1 MIISIN
7 AGILD
12 LFHKSIKG
20 IMMSNSIPP
29 QDMRIAQYS
38 MISAESENAFL
49 VGVSY
54 GDQTTEVVKEHLS
67 ELKMLAETAGAKV
80 VGQITQKLR
89 KINPQYFI
97 GKGKALQIIEQA
109 KILNV
114 KLIIFDDELNPG
126 QVKNFLR
133 LAKNIKIIDRN
144 GLILDIF
151 RKHAQTREAKTQVE
165 LAQLEY
171 ILPRLTRQWSHL
183 ERQMGG
189 IGTLAGMGESQIEVD
204 RRLIR
209 QRISK
214 LKKNLT
220 YIEKERQTQSKRRK
234 DEYRVALVGYTNAGK
249 STLMRALSGED
260 VLIQDQ
266 LFATLD
272 TTIRKVQL
280 DKYHSILLSDTVGFI
295 RKLPHDL
302 VASFRSTLLEVLE
315 SNLILVVLDAG
326 SDQVSEHLKTI
337 GEVLKELGAERYEA
351 LTVLNKIDLI
361 SENGKMNYLK
371 RKYPDAIMV
380 SAKDQLRL
388 DRLIAEMIKSMNAG
402 YETVEI
408 TFSYEQGKELAKAQ
422 ENVEVLERHYQNDS
436 IRLKIKGRRNRV
448 KQIINQYQ

>member
-1 MIISIN
+1 
-7 AGILD
+7 LD
-12 LFHKSIKG
+12 RTEIRKSEK
-20 IMMSNSIPP
+20 
-29 QDMRIAQYS
+29 
-38 MISAESENAFL
+38 AFL
-49 VGVSY
+49 VGVLH
-54 GDQTTEVVKEHLS
+54 GKQNAEVVKEHLS
-67 ELKMLAETAGAKV
+67 ELKQLAETAGATV
-80 VGQITQKLR
+80 VGQITQNLR

-109 KILNV
+109 KTLNV
-114 KLIIFDDELNPG
+114 ELIIFDDELNPG
-126 QVKNFLR
+126 QVKNFLQ

-189 IGTLAGMGESQIEVD
+189 IGTLAGMGEAQIEVD

-214 LKKNLT
+214 LKKELT

-260 VLIQDQ
+260 VFIQDQ

-302 VASFRSTLLEVLE
+302 VASFQSTLLEVLE
-315 SNLILVVLDAG
+315 SNLILVVLDAA
-326 SDQVSEHLKTI
+326 SDQVSEHMNTI
-337 GEVLKELGAERYEA
+337 EEVLKELGAERHKA

-361 SENGKMNYLK
+361 LENGTMNFLK
-371 RKYPDAIMV
+371 RKYPDAIMI

-388 DRLIAEMIKSMNAG
+388 DRLIAKLIKTMNAD

-436 IRLKIKGRRNRV
+436 IRLKIKGKRDRV
-448 KQIINQYQ
+448 NQIINKYQ

>member
-1 MIISIN
+1 MDRTEIR
-7 AGILD
+7 
-12 LFHKSIKG
+12 KSEK
-20 IMMSNSIPP
+20 
-29 QDMRIAQYS
+29 
-38 MISAESENAFL
+38 AFL
-49 VGVSY
+49 VGVLH
-54 GDQTTEVVKEHLS
+54 GKQNAEVVKEHLS
-67 ELKMLAETAGAKV
+67 ELKQLAETAGATV
-80 VGQITQKLR
+80 VGQITQNLR

-109 KILNV
+109 KTLNV
-114 KLIIFDDELNPG
+114 ELIIFDDELNPG
-126 QVKNFLR
+126 QVKNFLQ

-189 IGTLAGMGESQIEVD
+189 IGILAGMGEAQIEVD

-214 LKKNLT
+214 LKKELT

-260 VLIQDQ
+260 VFIQDQ

-280 DKYHSILLSDTVGFI
+280 DQYHSILLSDTVGFI

-302 VASFRSTLLEVLE
+302 VASFRSTLLEVFE
-315 SNLILVVLDAG
+315 ANLILIVLDAA
-326 SDQVSEHLKTI
+326 SDQVSEHMNTI
-337 GEVLKELGAERYEA
+337 EEVLKEFGIKRHKA

-361 SENGKMNYLK
+361 SENKRMNFLK

-388 DRLIAEMIKSMNAG
+388 DRLIAEMIETMNAD
-402 YETVEI
+402 YKTVEI

-436 IRLKIKGRRNRV
+436 IRLKIKGKRDRV
-448 KQIINQYQ
+448 NQIINQYQ

>member
-1 MIISIN
+1 MDRTEIR
-7 AGILD
+7 
-12 LFHKSIKG
+12 K
-20 IMMSNSIPP
+20 
-29 QDMRIAQYS
+29 
-38 MISAESENAFL
+38 SENAFL

-220 YIEKERQTQSKRRK
+220 LIEKERQTQSKRRK

-260 VLIQDQ
+260 VFIQDQ

-295 RKLPHDL
+295 RKLPHNL

-315 SNLILVVLDAG
+315 SNLILVVLDAA

-371 RKYPDAIMV
+371 QKYPDAIMV

-388 DRLIAEMIKSMNAG
+388 DRLIAEMKKLMNAD

-436 IRLKIKGRRNRV
+436 IKLKIKGRRNRV
-448 KQIINQYQ
+448 NQIINQYQ

>member
-1 MIISIN
+1 
-7 AGILD
+7 LD
-12 LFHKSIKG
+12 RTEIRK
-20 IMMSNSIPP
+20 
-29 QDMRIAQYS
+29 
-38 MISAESENAFL
+38 SENAFL

-315 SNLILVVLDAG
+315 SNLILVVLDAA

-337 GEVLKELGAERYEA
+337 GEVLKELGAERNEA

-371 RKYPDAIMV
+371 RKYPAAIMV

>member
-1 MIISIN
+1 MDRTEIR
-7 AGILD
+7 
-12 LFHKSIKG
+12 K
-20 IMMSNSIPP
+20 
-29 QDMRIAQYS
+29 
-38 MISAESENAFL
+38 SENAFL

-204 RRLIR
+204 KRLIR

-214 LKKNLT
+214 LKKNLIF
-220 YIEKERQTQSKRRK
+220 IEKERQTQSKRRK

-260 VLIQDQ
+260 VFIQDQ

-295 RKLPHDL
+295 RKLPHNL

-315 SNLILVVLDAG
+315 SNLILVVLDAA

-388 DRLIAEMIKSMNAG
+388 DRLIAEMKKLMNAD

>member
-1 MIISIN
+1 MDRTEIR
-7 AGILD
+7 
-12 LFHKSIKG
+12 K
-20 IMMSNSIPP
+20 
-29 QDMRIAQYS
+29 
-38 MISAESENAFL
+38 SENAFL

-220 YIEKERQTQSKRRK
+220 LIEKERQTQSKRRK

-260 VLIQDQ
+260 VFIQDQ

-371 RKYPDAIMV
+371 QKYPDAIMV

-388 DRLIAEMIKSMNAG
+388 DRLIAEMKKLMNAD

-436 IRLKIKGRRNRV
+436 IKLKIKGRRNRV
-448 KQIINQYQ
+448 NQIINQYQ

>member
-1 MIISIN
+1 
-7 AGILD
+7 LD
-12 LFHKSIKG
+12 RTEIRK
-20 IMMSNSIPP
+20 
-29 QDMRIAQYS
+29 
-38 MISAESENAFL
+38 SENAFL
-49 VGVSY
+49 VGVSH

-315 SNLILVVLDAG
+315 SNLILVVLDAA

-337 GEVLKELGAERYEA
+337 GEVLKELGAERNEA

-388 DRLIAEMIKSMNAG
+388 DRLIVEMIKSMNAD

>member
-1 MIISIN
+1 MDRTEIR
-7 AGILD
+7 
-12 LFHKSIKG
+12 K
-20 IMMSNSIPP
+20 
-29 QDMRIAQYS
+29 
-38 MISAESENAFL
+38 SENAFL
-49 VGVSY
+49 VGVSH

-109 KILNV
+109 KILKV

-315 SNLILVVLDAG
+315 SNLILVVLDAA

-371 RKYPDAIMV
+371 RKYPAAIMV

>member
-1 MIISIN
+1 MDRTEIR
-7 AGILD
+7 
-12 LFHKSIKG
+12 K
-20 IMMSNSIPP
+20 
-29 QDMRIAQYS
+29 
-38 MISAESENAFL
+38 SENAFL
-49 VGVSY
+49 VGVLH

-126 QVKNFLR
+126 QVKNFLK

-151 RKHAQTREAKTQVE
+151 QKHAQTREAKTQVE

-214 LKKNLT
+214 LKKELT

-260 VLIQDQ
+260 VFIQDQ

-315 SNLILVVLDAG
+315 ANLILVVLDAA
-326 SDQVSEHLKTI
+326 SDQVSEHMNTI
-337 GEVLKELGAERYEA
+337 EEVLKELGAEQHKS
-351 LTVLNKIDLI
+351 LIVLNKIDLLL
-361 SENGKMNYLK
+361 ENGSMNILK

-388 DRLIAEMIKSMNAG
+388 DYLIAEMIKTINADH
-402 YETVEI
+402 ETVEI
-408 TFSYEQGKELAKAQ
+408 TFSYEQGKELANAQ
-422 ENVEVLERHYQNDS
+422 KNVEVLERHYQNDS
-436 IRLKIKGRRNRV
+436 IRLKIKGKRDRIN
-448 KQIINQYQ
+448 QIINQYQ

>member
-1 MIISIN
+1 
-7 AGILD
+7 LD
-12 LFHKSIKG
+12 KTEIRK
-20 IMMSNSIPP
+20 
-29 QDMRIAQYS
+29 
-38 MISAESENAFL
+38 SENAFL
-49 VGVSY
+49 VGVSH
-54 GDQTTEVVKEHLS
+54 GDQTIEVVKEHLS
-67 ELKMLAETAGAKV
+67 ELKLLAETAGAKV
-80 VGQITQKLR
+80 VGKITQNLR

-109 KILNV
+109 KKLSV

-151 RKHAQTREAKTQVE
+151 WKHAQTREAKTQVE

-260 VLIQDQ
+260 VFIENQ

-280 DKYHSILLSDTVGFI
+280 DNHHFILLSDTVGFI

-315 SNLILVVLDAG
+315 SNLILLVLDAA
-326 SDQVSEHLKTI
+326 SDQLSEHLNTI

-361 SENGKMNYLK
+361 SDNGKINYLK

-388 DRLIAEMIKSMNAG
+388 DRLIAEMIKSMNAD
-402 YETVEI
+402 YETAEI

-422 ENVEVLERHYQNDS
+422 ENVEVLERHYQDDS

-448 KQIINQYQ
+448 NQIINQYQ

>member
-1 MIISIN
+1 
-7 AGILD
+7 
-12 LFHKSIKG
+12 
-20 IMMSNSIPP
+20 
-29 QDMRIAQYS
+29 
-38 MISAESENAFL
+38 
-49 VGVSY
+49 
-54 GDQTTEVVKEHLS
+54 
-67 ELKMLAETAGAKV
+67 MLAETAGAKV

-109 KILNV
+109 KILKV

-260 VLIQDQ
+260 VFIQDQ

-315 SNLILVVLDAG
+315 SNLILVVLDAA

-388 DRLIAEMIKSMNAG
+388 DRLIVEMIKSMNAD

>member
-1 MIISIN
+1 
-7 AGILD
+7 LD
-12 LFHKSIKG
+12 RTEIRKSEK
-20 IMMSNSIPP
+20 
-29 QDMRIAQYS
+29 
-38 MISAESENAFL
+38 AFL
-49 VGVSY
+49 VGVLH
-54 GDQTTEVVKEHLS
+54 GKQNAEVVKEHLS
-67 ELKMLAETAGAKV
+67 ELKQLAETAGATV
-80 VGQITQKLR
+80 VGQITQNLR

-109 KILNV
+109 KTLNV
-114 KLIIFDDELNPG
+114 ELIIFDDELNPG
-126 QVKNFLR
+126 QVKNFLQ

-189 IGTLAGMGESQIEVD
+189 IGTLAGMGEAQIEVD

-214 LKKNLT
+214 LKKELT

-260 VLIQDQ
+260 VFIQDQ

-315 SNLILVVLDAG
+315 SNLILVVLDAA
-326 SDQVSEHLKTI
+326 SDQVSEHMNTI
-337 GEVLKELGAERYEA
+337 EEVLKELGAERHKV

-361 SENGKMNYLK
+361 LENGTMNFLK
-371 RKYPDAIMV
+371 RKYPDAIMI

-388 DRLIAEMIKSMNAG
+388 DRLIAKLIKTMNAD

-448 KQIINQYQ
+448 NQIIKEYQ

>member
-1 MIISIN
+1 MDRTEIR
-7 AGILD
+7 
-12 LFHKSIKG
+12 K
-20 IMMSNSIPP
+20 
-29 QDMRIAQYS
+29 
-38 MISAESENAFL
+38 SENAFL
-49 VGVSY
+49 VGVSH

-114 KLIIFDDELNPG
+114 KLIIFDDELNPS

-315 SNLILVVLDAG
+315 SNLILVVLDAA

-388 DRLIAEMIKSMNAG
+388 DRLIVEMIKSMNAD

>member
-1 MIISIN
+1 MDRTEIR
-7 AGILD
+7 
-12 LFHKSIKG
+12 K
-20 IMMSNSIPP
+20 
-29 QDMRIAQYS
+29 
-38 MISAESENAFL
+38 SENAFL
-49 VGVSY
+49 VGVLH

-315 SNLILVVLDAG
+315 SNLILVVLDAA

-337 GEVLKELGAERYEA
+337 GEVLKELGAERNEA

-371 RKYPDAIMV
+371 RKYPAAIMV

>member
-1 MIISIN
+1 MDRTEIR
-7 AGILD
+7 
-12 LFHKSIKG
+12 K
-20 IMMSNSIPP
+20 
-29 QDMRIAQYS
+29 
-38 MISAESENAFL
+38 SENAFL

-220 YIEKERQTQSKRRK
+220 FIEKERQTQSKRRK

-260 VLIQDQ
+260 VFIQDQ

-315 SNLILVVLDAG
+315 SNLILVVLDAA

-337 GEVLKELGAERYEA
+337 GEVLKELGAERNEA

-371 RKYPDAIMV
+371 QKYPDAIMV

-388 DRLIAEMIKSMNAG
+388 DRLIAEMKKLMNAD

-436 IRLKIKGRRNRV
+436 IKLKIKGRRNRV
-448 KQIINQYQ
+448 NQIINQYQ

>member
-1 MIISIN
+1 MDQTEIR
-7 AGILD
+7 
-12 LFHKSIKG
+12 K
-20 IMMSNSIPP
+20 
-29 QDMRIAQYS
+29 
-38 MISAESENAFL
+38 SENAFL
-49 VGVSY
+49 VGVSH

-260 VLIQDQ
+260 VFIQDQ

-315 SNLILVVLDAG
+315 SNLILVVLDAA
-326 SDQVSEHLKTI
+326 SDQVNEHLKTI

-371 RKYPDAIMV
+371 RKYPDAILV

-388 DRLIAEMIKSMNAG
+388 DRLIAEMIKSMNAD

-436 IRLKIKGRRNRV
+436 IKLKIKGRRNRV
-448 KQIINQYQ
+448 NQIINRYQ

>member
-1 MIISIN
+1 MDRTEIR
-7 AGILD
+7 
-12 LFHKSIKG
+12 K
-20 IMMSNSIPP
+20 
-29 QDMRIAQYS
+29 
-38 MISAESENAFL
+38 SENAFL
-49 VGVSY
+49 VGVSH

-249 STLMRALSGED
+249 STLMRAFSGED

-315 SNLILVVLDAG
+315 SNLILVVLDAA

-388 DRLIAEMIKSMNAG
+388 DRLIAEMIKSMNAD

>member
-1 MIISIN
+1 
-7 AGILD
+7 LD
-12 LFHKSIKG
+12 RTEIRKSEK
-20 IMMSNSIPP
+20 
-29 QDMRIAQYS
+29 
-38 MISAESENAFL
+38 AFL
-49 VGVSY
+49 VGVLH
-54 GDQTTEVVKEHLS
+54 GKQNAEVVKEHLS
-67 ELKMLAETAGAKV
+67 ELKQLAETAGATV
-80 VGQITQKLR
+80 VGQITQNLR

-109 KILNV
+109 KTLNV
-114 KLIIFDDELNPG
+114 ELIIFDDELNPG
-126 QVKNFLR
+126 QVKNFLQ

-189 IGTLAGMGESQIEVD
+189 IGTLAGMGEAQIEVD

-214 LKKNLT
+214 LKKELT

-260 VLIQDQ
+260 VFIQDQ

-315 SNLILVVLDAG
+315 ANLILVVLDAA
-326 SDQVSEHLKTI
+326 SDQVSEHMNTI
-337 GEVLKELGAERYEA
+337 EEVLKELGAERHKS

-361 SENGKMNYLK
+361 LENGRMNFLK

-388 DRLIAEMIKSMNAG
+388 DRLIAEMIKTINAD

-448 KQIINQYQ
+448 NQIIKEYQ

>member
-1 MIISIN
+1 MDRTEIR
-7 AGILD
+7 
-12 LFHKSIKG
+12 K
-20 IMMSNSIPP
+20 
-29 QDMRIAQYS
+29 
-38 MISAESENAFL
+38 SENAFL
-49 VGVSY
+49 VGVSH

-260 VLIQDQ
+260 VFIQDQ

-315 SNLILVVLDAG
+315 SNLILVVLDAA

-371 RKYPDAIMV
+371 RKYPAAIMV

>member
-1 MIISIN
+1 
-7 AGILD
+7 LD
-12 LFHKSIKG
+12 RTEIRK
-20 IMMSNSIPP
+20 
-29 QDMRIAQYS
+29 
-38 MISAESENAFL
+38 SENAFL
-49 VGVSY
+49 VGVSH

-109 KILNV
+109 KILKV

-189 IGTLAGMGESQIEVD
+189 IGTLAGMGEAQIEVD

-214 LKKNLT
+214 LKKELT

-260 VLIQDQ
+260 VFIQDQ

-315 SNLILVVLDAG
+315 ANLILVVLDAA

>member
-1 MIISIN
+1 MDRTEIR
-7 AGILD
+7 
-12 LFHKSIKG
+12 K
-20 IMMSNSIPP
+20 
-29 QDMRIAQYS
+29 
-38 MISAESENAFL
+38 SENAFL
-49 VGVSY
+49 VGVSH

-260 VLIQDQ
+260 VFIQDQ

-315 SNLILVVLDAG
+315 SNLILIVLDAA

-388 DRLIAEMIKSMNAG
+388 DRLIVEMIKSMNAD

>member
-1 MIISIN
+1 MDQTEIR
-7 AGILD
+7 
-12 LFHKSIKG
+12 K
-20 IMMSNSIPP
+20 
-29 QDMRIAQYS
+29 
-38 MISAESENAFL
+38 SENAFL
-49 VGVSY
+49 VGVLH

-126 QVKNFLR
+126 QVKNFLK

-151 RKHAQTREAKTQVE
+151 QKHAQTREAKTQVE

-220 YIEKERQTQSKRRK
+220 HIEKERQTQSKRRK

-260 VLIQDQ
+260 VFIQDQ

-280 DKYHSILLSDTVGFI
+280 DKYHFILLSDTVGFI

-302 VASFRSTLLEVLE
+302 VASFRSTLLEVIE
-315 SNLILVVLDAG
+315 SNLILVVLDAA
-326 SDQVSEHLKTI
+326 SDQVSEHLNTI
-337 GEVLKELGAERYEA
+337 DEVLKELGAERYEA
-351 LTVLNKIDLI
+351 LIVLNKIDLI

-388 DRLIAEMIKSMNAG
+388 DRLIAEMIKSMDG
-402 YETVEI
+402 DYETVEI
-408 TFSYEQGKELAKAQ
+408 TFSYDQGKELAKAQ

-436 IRLKIKGRRNRV
+436 IRLKIKGKRNRV
-448 KQIINQYQ
+448 NQIINQYQ

>member
-1 MIISIN
+1 
-7 AGILD
+7 LD
-12 LFHKSIKG
+12 RTEIRKSEK
-20 IMMSNSIPP
+20 
-29 QDMRIAQYS
+29 
-38 MISAESENAFL
+38 AFL
-49 VGVSY
+49 VGVLH
-54 GDQTTEVVKEHLS
+54 GKQNAEVVKEHLS
-67 ELKMLAETAGAKV
+67 ELKQLAETAGATV
-80 VGQITQKLR
+80 VGQITQNLR

-109 KILNV
+109 KTLNV
-114 KLIIFDDELNPG
+114 ELIIFDDELNPG
-126 QVKNFLR
+126 QVKNFLQ

-189 IGTLAGMGESQIEVD
+189 IGTLAGMGEAQIEVD

-214 LKKNLT
+214 LKKELT

-260 VLIQDQ
+260 VFIQDQ

-315 SNLILVVLDAG
+315 SNLILVVLDAA
-326 SDQVSEHLKTI
+326 SDQVSEHMNTI
-337 GEVLKELGAERYEA
+337 EEVLKELGAERHKV

-361 SENGKMNYLK
+361 LENGTMNFLK
-371 RKYPDAIMV
+371 RKYPDAIMI

-388 DRLIAEMIKSMNAG
+388 DRLIAKLIKTMNAD

-436 IRLKIKGRRNRV
+436 IRLIIKGRRNRV
-448 KQIINQYQ
+448 NQIIKEYQ

>member
-1 MIISIN
+1 MDRTEIR
-7 AGILD
+7 
-12 LFHKSIKG
+12 K
-20 IMMSNSIPP
+20 
-29 QDMRIAQYS
+29 
-38 MISAESENAFL
+38 SENAFL
-49 VGVSY
+49 VGVLH

-126 QVKNFLR
+126 QVKNFLK

-151 RKHAQTREAKTQVE
+151 QKHAQTREAKTQVE

-189 IGTLAGMGESQIEVD
+189 IGTLAGMGEAQIEVD

-214 LKKNLT
+214 LKKELT

-260 VLIQDQ
+260 IFIQDQ

-302 VASFRSTLLEVLE
+302 IA
-315 SNLILVVLDAG
+315 
-326 SDQVSEHLKTI
+326 VSYTHLR
-337 GEVLKELGAERYEA
+337 AH
-351 LTVLNKIDLI
+351 
-361 SENGKMNYLK
+361 
-371 RKYPDAIMV
+371 
-380 SAKDQLRL
+380 
-388 DRLIAEMIKSMNAG
+388 
-402 YETVEI
+402 ET
-408 TFSYEQGKELAKAQ
+408 
-422 ENVEVLERHYQNDS
+422 
-436 IRLKIKGRRNRV
+436 
-448 KQIINQYQ
+448 

>member
-1 MIISIN
+1 MDRTEIR
-7 AGILD
+7 
-12 LFHKSIKG
+12 K
-20 IMMSNSIPP
+20 
-29 QDMRIAQYS
+29 
-38 MISAESENAFL
+38 SENAFL
-49 VGVSY
+49 VGVSH

-260 VLIQDQ
+260 VFIQDQ

-315 SNLILVVLDAG
+315 SNLILVVLDAA

-448 KQIINQYQ
+448 NQIINQYQ

>member
-1 MIISIN
+1 MDRTEIR
-7 AGILD
+7 
-12 LFHKSIKG
+12 KSEK
-20 IMMSNSIPP
+20 
-29 QDMRIAQYS
+29 
-38 MISAESENAFL
+38 AFL
-49 VGVSY
+49 VGVLH
-54 GDQTTEVVKEHLS
+54 GKQNAEVVKEHLS
-67 ELKMLAETAGAKV
+67 ELKQLAETAGATV
-80 VGQITQKLR
+80 VGQITQNLR

-109 KILNV
+109 KTLNV
-114 KLIIFDDELNPG
+114 ELIIFDDELNPG
-126 QVKNFLR
+126 QVKNFLQ

-189 IGTLAGMGESQIEVD
+189 IGTLAGMGEAQIEVD

-214 LKKNLT
+214 LKKELT

-260 VLIQDQ
+260 VFIQDQ

-315 SNLILVVLDAG
+315 SNLILVVLDAA
-326 SDQVSEHLKTI
+326 SDQVSEHMNTI
-337 GEVLKELGAERYEA
+337 EEVLKELGAERHKA

-361 SENGKMNYLK
+361 LENRRMNFLK

-388 DRLIAEMIKSMNAG
+388 DRLIAELIKTMNAD
-402 YETVEI
+402 YKTVEI

-448 KQIINQYQ
+448 NQIINQYQ

>member
-1 MIISIN
+1 
-7 AGILD
+7 LD
-12 LFHKSIKG
+12 RTEIRK
-20 IMMSNSIPP
+20 
-29 QDMRIAQYS
+29 
-38 MISAESENAFL
+38 SENAFL

-204 RRLIR
+204 KRLIR

-214 LKKNLT
+214 LKKNLIF
-220 YIEKERQTQSKRRK
+220 IEKERQTQSKRRK

-260 VLIQDQ
+260 VFIQDQ

-295 RKLPHDL
+295 RKLPHNL

-315 SNLILVVLDAG
+315 SNLILVVLDAA

-371 RKYPDAIMV
+371 QKYPDAIMV

-388 DRLIAEMIKSMNAG
+388 DRLIAEMKKLMNAD

-436 IRLKIKGRRNRV
+436 IKLKIKGRRNRV
-448 KQIINQYQ
+448 NQIINQYQ

>member
-1 MIISIN
+1 MDRTEIR
-7 AGILD
+7 
-12 LFHKSIKG
+12 K
-20 IMMSNSIPP
+20 
-29 QDMRIAQYS
+29 
-38 MISAESENAFL
+38 SENAFL
-49 VGVSY
+49 VGVSH

-315 SNLILVVLDAG
+315 SNLILVVLDAA

-388 DRLIAEMIKSMNAG
+388 DRLIAEMTKSMNAD

-448 KQIINQYQ
+448 NQIINQYQ

>member
-1 MIISIN
+1 MDQTEIR
-7 AGILD
+7 
-12 LFHKSIKG
+12 K
-20 IMMSNSIPP
+20 
-29 QDMRIAQYS
+29 
-38 MISAESENAFL
+38 SENAFL

-151 RKHAQTREAKTQVE
+151 RKHAKTREAKTQVE

-260 VLIQDQ
+260 VFIQDQ

-315 SNLILVVLDAG
+315 ANLILVVLDAA
-326 SDQVSEHLKTI
+326 SDQVSEHMNTI
-337 GEVLKELGAERYEA
+337 EQVLKELGAERHKS

-361 SENGKMNYLK
+361 LENGRMNFLK

-388 DRLIAEMIKSMNAG
+388 DRLIAEMIKTINAD

-408 TFSYEQGKELAKAQ
+408 TFSYEQGKELANAQ
-422 ENVEVLERHYQNDS
+422 ENVEVLERHYLNDS
-436 IRLKIKGRRNRV
+436 LRLIIKGLRDRV
-448 KQIINQYQ
+448 NQFINQYQ

>member
-1 MIISIN
+1 
-7 AGILD
+7 LD
-12 LFHKSIKG
+12 RTEIRK
-20 IMMSNSIPP
+20 
-29 QDMRIAQYS
+29 
-38 MISAESENAFL
+38 SENAFL

-220 YIEKERQTQSKRRK
+220 LIEKERQTQSKRRK

-260 VLIQDQ
+260 VFIQDQ

-295 RKLPHDL
+295 RKLPHNL

-315 SNLILVVLDAG
+315 SNLILVVLDAA

-371 RKYPDAIMV
+371 QKYPDAIMV

-388 DRLIAEMIKSMNAG
+388 DRLIAEMKKLMNAD

-436 IRLKIKGRRNRV
+436 IKLKIKGRRNRV
-448 KQIINQYQ
+448 NQIINQYQ

>member
-1 MIISIN
+1 MDRTEIR
-7 AGILD
+7 
-12 LFHKSIKG
+12 K
-20 IMMSNSIPP
+20 
-29 QDMRIAQYS
+29 
-38 MISAESENAFL
+38 SENAFL
-49 VGVSY
+49 VGVSH

-315 SNLILVVLDAG
+315 SNLILVVLDAA

-337 GEVLKELGAERYEA
+337 GEVLKELGAERNEA

-388 DRLIAEMIKSMNAG
+388 DRLIVEMIKSMNAD